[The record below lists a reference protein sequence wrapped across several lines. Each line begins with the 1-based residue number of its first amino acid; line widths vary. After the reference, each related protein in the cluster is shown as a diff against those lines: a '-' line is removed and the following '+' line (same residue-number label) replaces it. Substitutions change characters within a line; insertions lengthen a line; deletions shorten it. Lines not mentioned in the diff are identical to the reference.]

1 MTQIFTRATSW
12 SPDGYLDVYI
22 SGRGWFILHG
32 GLRPMSYAVQG
43 VLTVG
48 LEPHEA
54 EDYAL

>member
-1 MTQIFTRATSW
+1 MA
-12 SPDGYLDVYI
+12 P
-22 SGRGWFILHG
+22 HG
-32 GLRPMSYAVQG
+32 KSVMSYAVQD